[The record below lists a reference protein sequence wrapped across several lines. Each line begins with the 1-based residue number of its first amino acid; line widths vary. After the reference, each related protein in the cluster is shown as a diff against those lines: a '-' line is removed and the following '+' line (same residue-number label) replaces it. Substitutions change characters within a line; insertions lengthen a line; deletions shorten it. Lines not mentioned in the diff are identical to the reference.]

1 MRLAIL
7 VFLFAVSCG
16 GYCPPVSDMGTHC
29 GNGNVYC
36 SADETCIS
44 GDCVPACV
52 FADGGCP

>member
-1 MRLAIL
+1 MRYLFLLLLA
-7 VFLFAVSCG
+7 AGCG
-16 GYCPPVSDMGTHC
+16 GSYCAPDMGTHC

-52 FADGGCP
+52 FADGGCALR

>member
-1 MRLAIL
+1 MRYLFLLLLA
-7 VFLFAVSCG
+7 AGCG
-16 GYCPPVSDMGTHC
+16 GSYCAPDMGTHC

-52 FADGGCP
+52 FADGGCQ